1 MGVAM
6 QMRVERVNP
15 NEGRYAN
22 RNRILLLRRLRK
34 RVRRYDGGGAQSEM
48 LHPPVVGA
56 NRVL

>member
-22 RNRILLLRRLRK
+22 RNRIILLRRLRK
-34 RVRRYDGGGAQSEM
+34 RVRRYDGGGGWLNQKCRI
-48 LHPPVVGA
+48 LP
-56 NRVL
+56 L